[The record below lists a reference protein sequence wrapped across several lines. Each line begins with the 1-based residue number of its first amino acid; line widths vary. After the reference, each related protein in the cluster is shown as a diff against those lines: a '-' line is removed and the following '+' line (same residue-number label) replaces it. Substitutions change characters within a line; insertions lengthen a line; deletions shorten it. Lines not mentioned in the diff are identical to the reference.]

1 LSAAFPALPLQRTR
15 ALPLLPLAPSV
26 VVLVALLAVL
36 AIGAVGL
43 DQLVRAGSD
52 GAQSRADAIGAVLAT
67 RLASLPR
74 ASRNEAVELVA
85 RRTTSQIM
93 IVDPKGALTLNATLG
108 PPTLEMRTR
117 MLAQERGT
125 VVTRLGD
132 ARFSVLPLG
141 NANEKM
147 IVMVRE
153 PPAERAPALLSS
165 LAALVTLLIGVAALV
180 AYAVVRDAARDV
192 DYVKGRVFAMAQT
205 RVDPAG
211 EAVPVR
217 TMDEVGMLATEFNA
231 LVDRFSAA
239 EKAYKEDLE
248 RARAGDRDRAAFLA
262 AVSHELRS
270 PLNAILGFADILLTE
285 VDGPLSPSSREEVE
299 QIKGSGEHLHA
310 LINDILEFSAIESGQ
325 LKLSRQPTDL
335 TQIANDVVREAAV
348 LTKDRAV
355 SVRVIAEPNVTL
367 TADARRI
374 RQVVQNLVGNAVKFT
389 QQGEVVVKV
398 AREGAYAR
406 LIVSDTG
413 PGISAAE
420 RAVIFE
426 DYKQASDERK
436 KKRGTG
442 LGLAIARRLVMMH
455 GGDIEVESELGRGSI
470 FSVKLPLSGRPAP
483 TQVRR

>member
-15 ALPLLPLAPSV
+15 ALPLLPLAPSL

-43 DQLVRAGSD
+43 DQLVRTGSD
-52 GAQSRADAIGAVLAT
+52 GAQSRADAIAAVLTT

-74 ASRNEAVELVA
+74 ASRSEAIELAA
-85 RRTTSQIM
+85 RRTAAQIM
-93 IVDPKGALTLNATLG
+93 IVDAKGALTLNATLG

-117 MLAQERGT
+117 MIAQERGT

-132 ARFSVLPLG
+132 ARFSVVKLG
-141 NANEKM
+141 DAGEK
-147 IVMVRE
+147 IVVMVRE
-153 PPAERAPALLSS
+153 PPAEGAPALLSS

-285 VDGPLSPSSREEVE
+285 VDGPLTASAREEVE

-325 LKLSRQPTDL
+325 LKLSRVPIDL
-335 TQIANDVVREAAV
+335 TQIATDVVRETAV
-348 LTKDRAV
+348 LAKDRAV
-355 SVRVIAEPNVTL
+355 AVRVVAEPNVTL

-398 AREGAYAR
+398 AREGAFAR
-406 LIVSDTG
+406 LFVSDTG

-426 DYKQASDERK
+426 DYKQASDEKK

-483 TQVRR
+483 GQVRG